1 MEDIVMATHRRARI
15 GLPLALAV
23 LFTGSALAEP
33 PPGSGISRQ
42 AQMGYLNGGFGE
54 EQADLMRSM
63 TSQFPVRMT
72 FSRHNGTRGT
82 DEFVADVKL
91 RVTDS
96 AGQTV
101 VDLASQ
107 GPIFLL
113 RLPEGAYSVEAEHN
127 GEVKTRRFEI
137 VSGRHHE
144 IAFSW
149 AG

>member
-1 MEDIVMATHRRARI
+1 MTMHAIARFVLLL
-15 GLPLALAV
+15 GV
-23 LFTGSALAEP
+23 LFTAGAMA
-33 PPGSGISRQ
+33 Q
-42 AQMGYLNGGFGE
+42 AQPGKHIPRQGEMGYLNGGFGE

-72 FSRHNGTRGT
+72 FSRHNATHAT

-101 VDLASQ
+101 LDLASQ

-113 RLPEGAYSVEAEHN
+113 RLPEGSYSVEAEHE
-127 GEVKTRRFEI
+127 GQMKTRRFD
-137 VSGRHHE
+137 VLPGRHQE
-144 IAFSW
+144 LSFNWS
-149 AG
+149 G